1 VSSPVDAASSARYAV
16 SSSEATLTFQARS
29 TLHAVHGKA
38 TRLNGDIEAAWNPD
52 GTLAEQ
58 PAPKMHVD
66 FPVEGLSSGNSLQ
79 DREMWKMID
88 SKRFPR
94 IAADLRDIRA
104 AAAPRRYA
112 ARGDI
117 TFAGRSRMYDGEIA
131 LAHDGDRVTIDG
143 ELTVDIRDFGLK
155 APNLLIVKVDP
166 IVSVR
171 LHLVATKVA

>member
-1 VSSPVDAASSARYAV
+1 VSSPVDAASTARYAV
-16 SSSEATLTFQARS
+16 SSSESALTFQARS

-38 TRLNGDIEAAWNPD
+38 TGLTGYVEAAWNPD
-52 GTLAEQ
+52 GTLAAQ

-66 FPVEGLSSGNSLQ
+66 FAVEGLSSGNSLQ

-94 IAADLRDIRA
+94 VAADLRDIRP
-104 AAAPRRYA
+104 AAAPGRYA

-117 TFAGRSRMYDGEIA
+117 TIAGRSRTYDGEVA

-143 ELTVDIRDFGLK
+143 ELALDIRDFGLK

-166 IVSVR
+166 IVTVR
-171 LHLVATKVA
+171 LHLAAKAA

>member
-1 VSSPVDAASSARYAV
+1 VNSPVDAASSARYAV
-16 SSSEATLTFQARS
+16 SSSESALTFQARS

-38 TRLNGDIEAAWNPD
+38 TGLSGYIEAAWNPD

-58 PAPKMHVD
+58 PATKMHVD
-66 FPVEGLSSGNSLQ
+66 FPVEGLNSGNSIQ

-94 IAADLRDIRA
+94 IAADLRDIRPA
-104 AAAPRRYA
+104 ATPGWYA

-117 TFAGRSRMYDGEIA
+117 TLAGRSRMYDGEIA

-143 ELTVDIRDFGLK
+143 ELIVDIRDFGLK

-166 IVSVR
+166 TINVR
-171 LHLVATKVA
+171 LQLIATKAA